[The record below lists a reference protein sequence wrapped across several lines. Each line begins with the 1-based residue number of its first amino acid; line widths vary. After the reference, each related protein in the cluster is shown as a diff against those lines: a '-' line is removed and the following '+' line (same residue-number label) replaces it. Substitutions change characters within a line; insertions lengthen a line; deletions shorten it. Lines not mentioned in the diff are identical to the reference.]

1 MRVGVMTAISSAYL
15 VGIGL
20 IQLLPVWV
28 TDLEEHRGMSGSDVG
43 VLATLALLAAA
54 GAAALAAPAAS
65 SPRRRPGAMAAAGV
79 AGAALFTAAFTP
91 PGLALT
97 GLLILAGCGAGVTA
111 VIANACV
118 TSTDDPSRA
127 AALMSMVA
135 IVLVA
140 LLTALLPLVPHG
152 DGARATTLA
161 GLGVVFVVA
170 GLACRWLP
178 APAAQPVA
186 TARTSPDRRSLIVKV
201 LLISMLFS
209 LSDVGAYAYAKD
221 LGMRHGG
228 YSSNGASIVLASSIL
243 MSLAVA
249 GVLSGFPLRNRAE
262 KVLLAALAIN
272 TIGKIGATL
281 VGGQFDWAASQ
292 FAWAIGTAGVLV
304 VQLVYAAGR
313 DSTGRLAAVVATGN
327 SIGAALGPGIAGVVM
342 ARADGPGLALMA
354 GLAMAVA
361 LVIGVLLPAGTADAV
376 QASGRLVSAG
386 DT

>member
-1 MRVGVMTAISSAYL
+1 MRVGVMTAVSSAYL
-15 VGIGL
+15 VGVGL

-65 SPRRRPGAMAAAGV
+65 SPLRRPCAVAAAV
-79 AGAALFTAAFTP
+79 SAGTALFTAAFTP

-97 GLLILAGCGAGVTA
+97 ALLIVAGCGAGVAA

-118 TSTDDPSRA
+118 TATEDPSRA
-127 AALMSMVA
+127 AALMAMVT
-135 IVLVA
+135 IVLIA
-140 LLTALLPLVPHG
+140 LLTALLPLVPHVAG
-152 DGARATTLA
+152 TGAMTLA
-161 GLGVVFVVA
+161 GMGLVFVVA

-178 APAAQPVA
+178 PPTTPPAA
-186 TARTSPDRRSLIVKV
+186 TARTAPGRRSLLVKV

-249 GVLSGFPLRNRAE
+249 ATLSSFPLRRRSE

-272 TIGKIGATL
+272 TAGKIGATL
-281 VGGQFDWAASQ
+281 VTGQFGWAASQ
-292 FAWAIGTAGVLV
+292 FAWAVGTAGVLV

-313 DSTGRLAAVVATGN
+313 DSTGRLAAVVATG
-327 SIGAALGPGIAGVVM
+327 SSFGAALGPGIAGALM
-342 ARADGPGLALMA
+342 AHADETGLALLA
-354 GLAMAVA
+354 GLSMAVA
-361 LVIGVLLPAGTADAV
+361 LGVGLLLPAGPADAP
-376 QASGRLVSAG
+376 QASGRLVSTG

>member
-1 MRVGVMTAISSAYL
+1 MRIGVITAISSAYL

-28 TDLEEHRGMSGSDVG
+28 TDLEEHRGISGSGVG
-43 VLATLALLAAA
+43 VLASLALLAAA
-54 GAAALAAPAAS
+54 VAAALTAPAAS
-65 SPRRRPGAMAAAGV
+65 SPFRRPCAMAAAII

-97 GLLILAGCGAGVTA
+97 GLLIVAGGGTGVMA

-118 TSTDDPSRA
+118 AATKDPSRA
-127 AALMSMVA
+127 AAVMSMVA

-140 LLTALLPLVPHG
+140 LLTALLPLVPQV
-152 DGARATTLA
+152 DGAAAMTLA
-161 GLGVVFVVA
+161 GLGLVFAAA

-178 APAAQPVA
+178 APTAQPIA
-186 TARTSPDRRSLIVKV
+186 TARTSSGRHSLIVKI

-221 LGMRHGG
+221 LGMHNGG

-249 GVLSGFPLRNRAE
+249 AALSGFPLRRRSE
-262 KVLLAALAIN
+262 KVLMAALAIN
-272 TIGKIGATL
+272 AVGKIGATL
-281 VGGQFDWAASQ
+281 VGGQFGWAASQ
-292 FAWAIGTAGVLV
+292 FAWAIGTAGVIV

-313 DSTGRLAAVVATGN
+313 DSTGRLAAAVATGN
-327 SIGAALGPGIAGVVM
+327 SVGAALGPGLAGVVM
-342 ARADGPGLALMA
+342 AHADGPGLALMA
-354 GLAMAVA
+354 GLAMAVTL
-361 LVIGVLLPAGTADAV
+361 LVGLLLPAV
-376 QASGRLVSAG
+376 QADTRQAPGRLVATG
-386 DT
+386 DA